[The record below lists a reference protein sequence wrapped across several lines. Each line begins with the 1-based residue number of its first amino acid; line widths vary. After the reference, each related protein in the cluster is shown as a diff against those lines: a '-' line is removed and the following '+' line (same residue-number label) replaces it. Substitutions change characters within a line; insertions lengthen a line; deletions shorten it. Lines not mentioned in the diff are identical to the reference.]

1 MAVVAVG
8 LIGLSLTVVIA
19 RAAVHDRDQ
28 SVGGQARRRARW
40 GLAAVSGLIAVGAAG
55 IAFTR
60 AVTL

>member
-1 MAVVAVG
+1 MAVIAVSLLG
-8 LIGLSLTVVIA
+8 LILTVALA
-19 RAAVHDRDQ
+19 RAAVHDRDR